1 MASTRPIAPVITPVA
16 PFPRPNGPSVLTGPF
31 RRLLLSAACF
41 YITIGGAYPLLVLQ
55 TKSLEGLDRWER
67 SLAQGSVVG
76 LPLLITVVATI
87 LWGRHTDRLGA
98 RRPTL
103 LMTMAAGGV
112 LFLPMAWLGAWPLVA
127 LRVVQ
132 MGFFAAGYVL
142 YASLASQYH
151 PRARAT
157 SLGYYNMASGI
168 GWGLGGLMVSFLV
181 PESAYGQASAE
192 VIGAGVFLALAA
204 LLAAAL
210 LYRLPEPEF
219 QPERGR
225 LRDLFVGPNRRL
237 LLLVALTAL
246 LLMAGYNQL
255 IVFFP
260 DYLMDIT
267 DNNNYIMGL
276 LFAASGILGSLF
288 SGYIGRFTDRH
299 GRRTGLR
306 LALASYVLAMVFYT
320 LVAYPPVFEILEEVW
335 WLLPALLIGVAWAFP
350 LWIFFMV
357 ASSSMISDLSPS
369 HQRGRA
375 MGLLQSAMYL
385 GMGLG
390 ALTAGLIKSQYDF
403 WVVFATGTLVVALSA
418 LVGFNLPDT
427 QPLAESEA

>member
-1 MASTRPIAPVITPVA
+1 MELT
-16 PFPRPNGPSVLTGPF
+16 LTGPF

-55 TKSLEGLDRWER
+55 TKSLEGLDRLER

-76 LPLLITVVATI
+76 LPLLITVIATI

-103 LMTMAAGGV
+103 LMTLAIGGV

-142 YASLASQYH
+142 YSSLASEYY
-151 PRARAT
+151 PKARAT

-168 GWGLGGLMVSFLV
+168 GWGMGGLLVSFMV
-181 PESAYGQASAE
+181 PESAYGWASPE
-192 VIGAGVFLALAA
+192 VIGAGAMLALAA

-210 LYRLPEPEF
+210 LYGLPEPEF
-219 QPERGR
+219 KPEHGT
-225 LRDLFVGPNRRL
+225 LRDLLVGPNRRL

-260 DYLMDIT
+260 DYIMDIT
-267 DNNNYIMGL
+267 DDNNFIMGL

-288 SGYIGRFTDRH
+288 AGYIGRFTDRH
-299 GRRTGLR
+299 GRRTSLC
-306 LALASYVLAMVFYT
+306 LALFSYVMAMLFYT
-320 LVAYPPVFEILEEVW
+320 LVAYPPVFEVLEEVW
-335 WLLPALLIGVAWAFP
+335 SLLPALLIGIAWAFP
-350 LWIFFMV
+350 LWVFFMV
-357 ASSSMISDLSPS
+357 AASSMISDLSPS

-390 ALTAGLIKSQYDF
+390 ALTAGLVKSQHDF
-403 WVVFATGTLVVALSA
+403 WVVFALGTVVVGLAA
-418 LVGFNLPDT
+418 LVGFTLPDT
-427 QPLAESEA
+427 QHLGDQEAEAR

>member
-1 MASTRPIAPVITPVA
+1 M
-16 PFPRPNGPSVLTGPF
+16 
-31 RRLLLSAACF
+31 
-41 YITIGGAYPLLVLQ
+41 LQ
-55 TKSLEGLDRWER
+55 VRSIEGLDRWER

-76 LPLLITVVATI
+76 LPLMITVIAAI
-87 LWGRHTDRLGA
+87 LWGRHTDRQGI
-98 RRPTL
+98 RQPTL
-103 LMTMAAGGV
+103 LMTMALGGV

-142 YASLASQYH
+142 YASLASEYH

-168 GWGLGGLMVSFLV
+168 GWGLGGLLVSFLV
-181 PESAYGQASAE
+181 PESAYGRASQE
-192 VIGAGVFLALAA
+192 VIGAGVLLTIAA

-210 LYRLPEPEF
+210 LHRLPEPGF
-219 QPERGR
+219 KPERGTM
-225 LRDLFVGPNRRL
+225 RDLLVGPNRRL

-267 DNNNYIMGL
+267 DNNNYIMGV

-299 GRRTGLR
+299 GRRSSLC
-306 LALASYVLAMVFYT
+306 LALGSYILAMVFYT
-320 LVAYPPVFEILEEVW
+320 LVAYPPIFEVLEERCM
-335 WLLPALLIGVAWAFP
+335 LLPALLIGIAWAFP

-357 ASSSMISDLSPS
+357 AASSMISDLSPS

-403 WVVFATGTLVVALSA
+403 WVVFATGTLVVALAA
-418 LVGFNLPDT
+418 LVGFSLPDT
-427 QPLAESEA
+427 QHLDEHGTEI